1 MLLAKIVQFFSV
13 EYKFLLYN
21 LRLREA
27 PLKAL
32 HLWNADQSG
41 RGDCSQIL
49 QEDVLNDVSFLK
61 TTLRGLRRQCF
72 KWENCPLRFVSLKND
87 LGSFVKNGLK
97 EVGDGHTEVLSF
109 AMVQVLEV
117 IYWSSWSR
125 DSVYINKSCY
135 GI

>member
-21 LRLREA
+21 LPLMEA

-49 QEDVLNDVSFLK
+49 QEDVLNVSFFLK
-61 TTLRGLRRQCF
+61 TIIRGLRRHCF
-72 KWENCPLRFVSLKND
+72 KWENCPLRCVSLKSD
-87 LGSFVKNGLK
+87 LGSC
-97 EVGDGHTEVLSF
+97 EEWIEGDGGGHTEVLES
-109 AMVQVLEV
+109 VKLCHGPRTRGHLLE
-117 IYWSSWSR
+117 
-125 DSVYINKSCY
+125 
-135 GI
+135 